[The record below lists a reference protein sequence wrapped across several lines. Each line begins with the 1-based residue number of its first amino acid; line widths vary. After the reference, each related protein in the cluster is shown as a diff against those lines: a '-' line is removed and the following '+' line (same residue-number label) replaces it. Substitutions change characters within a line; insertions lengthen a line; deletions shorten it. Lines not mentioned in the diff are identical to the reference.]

1 MTTMPR
7 RGDPTHGQGWLT
19 RMKDGCDYHPVC
31 TTCPFEV
38 CRLDMDPAQLAKEAR
53 DARYLRVATLK
64 RAGLSTSAIMAQ
76 TGMTRRTVLRAVRE
90 SKHERE

>member
-1 MTTMPR
+1 MPR

-19 RMKDGCDYHPVC
+19 RLKDGCDYHPVC